1 MIELK
6 EEIKRMVLSELA
18 ALREEA
24 VSPKQASHLALYVQ
38 RDANDMRCIL
48 YDTEILK
55 TLYQAHT
62 KFYNTPD
69 METIRSTQLHESIP
83 NPVFGMIRVEMS
95 DEYDAWVVQ
104 NSAAEKGYGP
114 LMYDIA
120 FSFAGEKG
128 MTPDRHSIRPAAKN
142 VWKHLF
148 LKRSGEFDI
157 TPLKYS
163 NKNDSFRYS
172 KRSEVEQHSYG
183 NDEERYLDSKYVW
196 KQSNRK
202 DLGPMFQ
209 KNRQLLNMLK
219 STTEINKVDPE
230 QFLVVLARIFFREK
244 YSPSSLY
251 W

>member
-1 MIELK
+1 MKELK
-6 EEIKRMVLSELA
+6 EQIKHMVLLELA

-24 VSPKQASHLALYVQ
+24 VTPKQASHLALYVQ
-38 RDANDMRCIL
+38 RDASDMRCIL

-55 TLYQAHT
+55 ALYQAHA

-69 METIRSTQLHESIP
+69 IETIRSTQLHESIP

-95 DEYDAWVVQ
+95 KEYDSWVVQ

-128 MTPDRHSIRPAAKN
+128 LTPDRHSIRPAAKN

-148 LKRSGEFDI
+148 LKRSSEFDI

-163 NKNDSFRYS
+163 TERNQLRYS
-172 KRSEVEQHSYG
+172 NQSDVKQHSYG

-219 STTEINKVDPE
+219 STTEKKKIDPE
-230 QFLVVLARIFFREK
+230 RFLTVVARIFFKEK
-244 YSPSSLY
+244 YSPSSFY